1 MSDYLRKD
9 EALLEDLLNRI
20 LDTPEDNSNIGLY
33 MIKQQ
38 ANRIVAYRA
47 QKEDEE
53 KARKASPTTQLG
65 NVVVK
70 TPAGATA

>member
-1 MSDYLRKD
+1 MSDYIRKD

-38 ANRIVAYRA
+38 ANRIVAYRV
-47 QKEDEE
+47 QKEPEE
-53 KARKASPTTQLG
+53 EARKATTPTLG
-65 NVVVK
+65 NVIVK
-70 TPAGATA
+70 TPTGATA